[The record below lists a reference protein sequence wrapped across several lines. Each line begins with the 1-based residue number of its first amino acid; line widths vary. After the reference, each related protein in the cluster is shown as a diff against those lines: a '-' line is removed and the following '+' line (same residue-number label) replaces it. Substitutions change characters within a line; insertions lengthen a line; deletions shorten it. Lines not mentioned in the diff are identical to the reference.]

1 MDQENFD
8 FNAIKWDEV
17 IVGVETFA
25 RKLLKSKKWFRGD
38 NTEIYLKGKEL
49 NDYVHDAIE
58 LFWKNKEK
66 YNPHRGTLINF
77 INYYFLRLLIHKDSI
92 EDENKETKDT
102 SLYFDNDEARSDY
115 MESILPYVEAFFDE
129 DVDFKKIMAELEEGV
144 NHELIVEQ
152 IFLGRSGFGLKRRE
166 IIKEFGKT
174 ESEYDN
180 GNRRLQTIINR
191 ITSKYN
197 IRPIKL

>member
-1 MDQENFD
+1 MDQESFD

-17 IVGVETFA
+17 IVGVEAFA

-49 NDYVHDAIE
+49 NDYVYEAIG

-66 YNPHRGTLINF
+66 YDPQRGTLINF
-77 INYYFLRLLIHKDSI
+77 INYYFLKLLIYKDSI
-92 EDENKETKDT
+92 KDENKETKDT
-102 SLYFDNDEARSDY
+102 SLYFDNDEARGDY
-115 MESILPYVEAFFDE
+115 MEAVLPYVEAFFDE
-129 DVDFKKIMAELEEGV
+129 DVDFKVIMAELEDSV
-144 NHELIVEQ
+144 KHEIIVEQ

-166 IIKEFGKT
+166 IIKEFGMT

-197 IRPIKL
+197 IRPIKS